1 MKFKTLTFLIGIL
14 VVLIFAGFVGSQNGH
29 LVMVNYLVAESEVRA
44 SVLMAISLSLGVLL
58 TLIALSWY
66 LLRLKWRIRSL
77 ERQHKKLTQ
86 AEKA

>member
-14 VVLIFAGFVGSQNGH
+14 VLLIVAGFIGSQNGH
-29 LVMVNYLVAESEVRA
+29 LVMVNYLVAVSEVRV
-44 SVLMAISLSLGVLL
+44 SVLMALSLLLGVLL

-66 LLRLKWRIRSL
+66 FLRLKWRIRSL

-86 AEKA
+86 AGKA

>member
-14 VVLIFAGFVGSQNGH
+14 VVLVFAGFVGSQNGH
-29 LVMVNYLVAESEVRA
+29 LVMVNYIVAESEVRA
-44 SVLMAISLSLGVLL
+44 SVLMALSLLCGVLL

-66 LLRLKWRIRSL
+66 FLRLKWRIKSL

-86 AEKA
+86 AGKA